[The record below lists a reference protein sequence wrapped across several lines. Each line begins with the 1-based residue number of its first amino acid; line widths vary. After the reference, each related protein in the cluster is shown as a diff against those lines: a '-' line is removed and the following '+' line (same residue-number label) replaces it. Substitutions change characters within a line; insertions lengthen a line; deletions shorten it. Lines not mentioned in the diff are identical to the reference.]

1 MGEKIYFDT
10 NQIYYIRRIVEEAEG
25 YDFGDYSWA
34 YKQFKDDSRIIN
46 DIKALCYIISL
57 QYQWDLEFSP
67 SNEAYYEL
75 RKSLGKVAQST
86 RETWEVFVENET
98 EEGMKHTARTDGN
111 TKKGKLIDLD
121 GSYNNFRFIDDI
133 DDREII
139 CGFINSGANVMLT
152 SDDDILRHGKRLDE
166 LGIKVKR
173 PYKWISDFLKDV
185 RGNEDAIDF
194 IERILFTIGGSEK

>member
-10 NQIYYIRRIVEEAEG
+10 NQIYYIRRIAEEAKG

-34 YKQFKDDSRIIN
+34 YKQFKDDSRMIN
-46 DIKALCYIISL
+46 DIKALCYIVSL

-75 RKSLGKVAQST
+75 SKSLGKLAERT
-86 RETWEVFVENET
+86 REVWEVFVENQT
-98 EEGMKHTARTDGN
+98 EEGMKHTTPIDGN
-111 TKKGKLIDLD
+111 TKKEKLINLD
-121 GSYNNFRFIDDI
+121 GSCNNFRFIDDI
-133 DDREII
+133 EDREII
-139 CGFINSGANVMLT
+139 CGFINSSADVMLT
-152 SDDDILRHGKRLDE
+152 SDDDILRHRNKLDK

-173 PYKWISDFLKDV
+173 PYEWISDFLKDA

-194 IERILFTIGGSEK
+194 IERILFMVGGSEK